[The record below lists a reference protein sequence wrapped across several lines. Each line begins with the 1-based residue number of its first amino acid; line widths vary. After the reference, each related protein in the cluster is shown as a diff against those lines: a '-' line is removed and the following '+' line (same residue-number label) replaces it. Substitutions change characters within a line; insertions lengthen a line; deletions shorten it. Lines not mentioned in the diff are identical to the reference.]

1 MEGEGAGPVAESG
14 WPLTVL
20 EDPAKCSSVSRVD
33 SVAEFRDFVR
43 HGRHS
48 EGEMCILTEGISKLQ
63 LTNSIPETLSEVLSQ
78 RKKLSAVE
86 ALLKTIEQGE
96 DPWTGE
102 LFWWPPGETR
112 REEVLGEDLRSKLLR
127 YRPFVE
133 TCYAAELRSSR
144 RGPHPRSC
152 EQTDTLTSLD
162 VKDLVTS
169 HGSVPLWDRGHGFL
183 GSSGAGIGLH
193 VDQAWW
199 SNIAKNFYGYKL
211 VALWAPGSNV
221 LETCGGE
228 LFRKPLCHRHL
239 SALDRCC
246 AVALLRPGD
255 VACFT
260 GGLPHTTLVVGSE
273 LNLTFYESFVNW
285 NCDNLALLLSGLQRP
300 IDQAWWQNNMSPEF
314 AQTVLDDILR
324 VVDAGGKL
332 EEFQERFVSFLRS
345 RPIAAARLAGKVRP
359 SGEAPMKRR
368 CLRS

>member
-86 ALLKTIEQGE
+86 ALLKTIEQGAQHCC
-96 DPWTGE
+96 
-102 LFWWPPGETR
+102 
-112 REEVLGEDLRSKLLR
+112 SKLLR

-162 VKDLVTS
+162 VKERSD
-169 HGSVPLWDRGHGFL
+169 GPLL
-183 GSSGAGIGLH
+183 E
-193 VDQAWW
+193 
-199 SNIAKNFYGYKL
+199 KN
-211 VALWAPGSNV
+211 
-221 LETCGGE
+221 
-228 LFRKPLCHRHL
+228 
-239 SALDRCC
+239 
-246 AVALLRPGD
+246 
-255 VACFT
+255 
-260 GGLPHTTLVVGSE
+260 
-273 LNLTFYESFVNW
+273 
-285 NCDNLALLLSGLQRP
+285 
-300 IDQAWWQNNMSPEF
+300 PEGR
-314 AQTVLDDILR
+314 I
-324 VVDAGGKL
+324 
-332 EEFQERFVSFLRS
+332 
-345 RPIAAARLAGKVRP
+345 
-359 SGEAPMKRR
+359 
-368 CLRS
+368 